1 MPDVSPADE
10 SCIPQ
15 YAAARC
21 RWQMTSHC
29 VHLLQVILSTRSEY
43 FSALLQLS
51 DDAQLQTRS
60 AGQRQHDDQLQQLEL
75 HGVTAGA
82 CLAKVACSV
91 SGRLALNLSNQW
103 LASPVSC
110 PVQRSSTSCSHTCEP

>member
-1 MPDVSPADE
+1 VPDVSPADE
-10 SCIPQ
+10 PCIPQ

-29 VHLLQVILSTRSEY
+29 VHLQVILSTRSEY

-51 DDAQLQTRS
+51 DDAPLQTRS
-60 AGQRQHDDQLQQLEL
+60 AGQRQHDDQLQQLQL

-91 SGRLALNLSNQW
+91 FGGLALSLLNHW
-103 LASPVSC
+103 LA
-110 PVQRSSTSCSHTCEP
+110 